1 MEFSTACQINRPA
14 AVLCAVLL
22 GLLVAGARAQDFLPE
37 PDITYVGNVP
47 AGSQVAISHPVGMLD
62 NVSAGGGSYV
72 LFVRLVQPLTAPAP
86 AQLPAGTAVVG
97 DLATVLV
104 DGIAQG
110 RVTLQERGAIY
121 RLDIP
126 NPVTVPAPDTL
137 LNPVRVVPAIPTG
150 APTPTGPTPTRTHT
164 PIGGTPGA
172 SATPT
177 PTPTTA
183 LSGCV
188 GDCDGNGQ
196 VAVNELIRGVNIALA
211 KATLDLCP
219 SFDANDNGLVS
230 INELVI
236 AVRNALNGCTEGM

>member
-1 MEFSTACQINRPA
+1 M
-14 AVLCAVLL
+14 
-22 GLLVAGARAQDFLPE
+22 LVAAAQAQDFLPE

-47 AGSQVAISHPVGMLD
+47 AGSQVAITHPAGMLD
-62 NVSAGGGSYV
+62 SVSAGSGSYV
-72 LFVRLVQPLTAPAP
+72 LVVRLVQPVADPAP
-86 AQLPAGTAVVG
+86 ANPPAGSAVVG

-137 LNPVRVVPAIPTG
+137 LNPVRVVPSIPTA
-150 APTPTGPTPTRTHT
+150 APTPTGPTPTRTRT
-164 PIGGTPGA
+164 PTAGTPGA

-177 PTPTTA
+177 PTATFA

-188 GDCDGNGQ
+188 GDCDGSGQ
-196 VAVNELIRGVNIALA
+196 VAVNELIRGVNIALE

-219 SFDANDNGLVS
+219 TFDANDNGLVS